1 MGLPRERDHD
11 LIAALQLAERA
22 LTLDPNDPRVQHTA
36 GRMYLSWR
44 NFDRAE
50 RHSDLARDMNPNDPT
65 IQIMWASAQAC
76 LGRPE
81 QGFVAAEFAKR
92 LNPRHPIWYDNFLSR
107 IVFLLGRYEEAA
119 KILKQKTSASPEQYP
134 QGMGWR
140 TAACGHLGRE
150 DEAHRCAEW
159 FVKAVKN
166 CWRGDPGAGPCEYVN
181 WFVDVSCLRCAE
193 DEERLRQGLRAAGL
207 PA

>member
-1 MGLPRERDHD
+1 MLFDQARQIDPTFARAYTGLAWYHLHRVGDQGVGLPRERDHD

-44 NFDRAE
+44 DFDRAE

-65 IQIMWASAQAC
+65 IQIVWAWAQAC

-119 KILKQKTSASPEQYP
+119 KILK
-134 QGMGWR
+134 
-140 TAACGHLGRE
+140 
-150 DEAHRCAEW
+150 
-159 FVKAVKN
+159 
-166 CWRGDPGAGPCEYVN
+166 
-181 WFVDVSCLRCAE
+181 
-193 DEERLRQGLRAAGL
+193 
-207 PA
+207 